1 MELSFYNGKRVFVT
15 GHTGFKGSWLC
26 RLLTLLGA
34 EVTGYALQPPT
45 NPSFFKLAAIER
57 DINSVTGDIRDL
69 ENLTRALCDSRA
81 EIVFHMA
88 AQPIVTF
95 GFSDPVNT
103 YETNVMGT
111 VNICE
116 AVRKYGGVRSFAVIT
131 TDKVYADDNGEPRR
145 EEDRL
150 CGADPYSNSKSCC
163 ELVTACYRQSY
174 FGENTAVSTCRAGNV
189 IGGGDFAPHRIIP
202 DCVRAIEQHRPV
214 ELRAP
219 HSVRPYQYV
228 LDCLAAYLHIAA
240 AQFER
245 FELAGSYNIGP
256 MHSDYITTGELAELF
271 CKSLG
276 GSVRQGA
283 ESAVNETAAL
293 LLDSGKLLRDIGFL
307 PRYSVREAIEKTA
320 EWSREYLRGGDIRA
334 ITTKQAEEYLL
345 LS

>member
-34 EVTGYALQPPT
+34 EVTGYALKSPT
-45 NPSFFKLAAIER
+45 SPSLYELAGIER

-69 ENLTRALCDSRA
+69 ERLTHALRESRA

-88 AQPIVTF
+88 AQPIVMV
-95 GFSDPVNT
+95 GYSDPVNT

-116 AVRKYGGVRSFAVIT
+116 AVRKCGGVRSLAVIT
-131 TDKVYADDNGEPRR
+131 TDKVYANDNAEPRC

-150 CGADPYSNSKSCC
+150 CGSDPYSNSKSCC
-163 ELVTACYRQSY
+163 ELITACYRQSY
-174 FGENTAVSTCRAGNV
+174 FGEQTAVSTCRAGNV

-202 DCVRAIEQHRPV
+202 DCVRAIEQQRPV

-219 HSVRPYQYV
+219 DSVRPYQHV

-240 AQFER
+240 AQYE
-245 FELAGSYNIGP
+245 EPQLAGSYNIGP
-256 MHSDYITTGELAELF
+256 AQSDNITTGELARLF
-271 CKSLG
+271 CESLG
-276 GSVRQGA
+276 GSVTQGS
-283 ESAVNETAAL
+283 ESTVNEAPAL
-293 LLDSGKLLRDIGFL
+293 RLECGKLMRDIGFT

-320 EWSREYLRGGDIRA
+320 EWSREYLGGGDIRA
-334 ITTKQAEEYLL
+334 ITTRQAEEYLL
-345 LS
+345 LR